1 MRIIG
6 IDMTSTPTPRKPI
19 TAAVCT
25 LRDAQLTL
33 NTLDRLT
40 TLDALGELLDTQSSP
55 TLFAIDAPFGMP
67 RRLLEQDGWPR
78 SNWADYARW
87 IGTLDRPAFKARL
100 EAYRNPRPPGDKQH
114 RRRCDELAK
123 SKSPMM
129 VFGVPVGLMFHEL
142 APRLA
147 ATNVHLPL
155 LRETGSHVIAVEA
168 YPAIVAQR
176 PAGRQ
181 PYKNDQP
188 AKQTKSHRN
197 TREAMLNWIGSEA
210 CQDAYACRVMLA
222 SAQREALLGDP
233 TGDTLDALLAV
244 VQGAWSWTRRDVGFG
259 IPAGADPLEGWIVDP
274 MLTPTPPAIGQTK
287 LRTPR
292 SNRTQPTR
300 TPTR

>member
-1 MRIIG
+1 
-6 IDMTSTPTPRKPI
+6 MTSTPTPRKPI

-40 TLDALGELLDTQSSP
+40 TLDALAELLETQSSP

-78 SNWADYARW
+78 ERWTDYAAW
-87 IGTLDRPAFKARL
+87 VATLDRPAFKARL

-114 RRRCDELAK
+114 RRRCDVLAR

-147 ATNVHLPL
+147 ATEISIPL
-155 LRETGSHVIAVEA
+155 LRENASTTIAIEA
-168 YPAIVAQR
+168 YPALVAER

-188 AKQTKSHRN
+188 AKQSAAHRAAR
-197 TREAMLNWIGSEA
+197 TQILAWLASSA
-210 CQDAYACRVMLA
+210 CHSAYACRATLR
-222 SAQREALLGDP
+222 SAKRDELLDDG
-233 TGDTLDALLAV
+233 TGDALDALLAA
-244 VQGAWSWTRRDVGFG
+244 VQGAWAWNRRDAGFG
-259 IPAGADPLEGWIVDP
+259 IPPDADPLEGWIMDP
-274 MLTPTPPAIGQTK
+274 ALI
-287 LRTPR
+287 
-292 SNRTQPTR
+292 
-300 TPTR
+300 